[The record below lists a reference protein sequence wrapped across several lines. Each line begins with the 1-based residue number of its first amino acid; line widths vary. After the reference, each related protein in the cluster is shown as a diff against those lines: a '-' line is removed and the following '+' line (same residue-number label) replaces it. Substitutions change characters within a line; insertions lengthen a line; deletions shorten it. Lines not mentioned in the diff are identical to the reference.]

1 MHPAGLNYI
10 FLEQPYSFQAP
21 PPEML
26 CGSTKALAA
35 LCSMQAVYCYGGK
48 S

>member
-10 FLEQPYSFQAP
+10 FLEQSYSFQAP

-35 LCSMQAVYCYGGK
+35 LCSMQAVYCYGGI

>member
-35 LCSMQAVYCYGGK
+35 LCSMQAVYCYGGI